1 MGSDDDLIFTSVNLM
16 LIFINIAIDR
26 YLKTLCY
33 STNIEPDY
41 AEKLGMKNEFYLKR
55 ILFMEKKKR
64 YISLSILQ
72 EGQLLGGG
80 KGKPEIKGNRCLIY
94 SVMSVCSVLNAGNA

>member
-1 MGSDDDLIFTSVNLM
+1 MASDNDLTFTSVNLM
-16 LIFINIAIDR
+16 LIFINIAVDR

-33 STNIEPDY
+33 STNIEPEY

-55 ILFMEKKKR
+55 ILFVEKKKR
-64 YISLSILQ
+64 YISLSVLQ

-80 KGKPEIKGNRCLIY
+80 KGKPEIKGKRSLTY
-94 SVMSVCSVLNAGNA
+94 LVMSVCYCVNCR